1 MMSLIPFELKKL
13 LKKKSVLGAFI
24 VLLLG
29 LSGLF
34 YMYFLKSPIAQV
46 SNTRVSGYEA
56 VELNQKIAEK
66 HTGILT
72 DDLVNQI
79 FQDYIAEKKE
89 YGAVGFYNDVSQSAL
104 AELTVGSR
112 DYLISVNE
120 AAQNNTIDGMV
131 FDPVQLQTKE
141 QLGSAL
147 ELDQLKFG
155 NFAPWDYLF
164 TVLNSSFLLLILF
177 VVFICSAVFSED
189 QSRQMDNLLLTT
201 KKGRNQL
208 TIAKFI
214 ASLYIT
220 VFSFIGLYA
229 VVLSVFALYFGFS
242 GWDTSV
248 QMNLHWITPFSTILA
263 FPVAMNL
270 VGTLAWLAVYH
281 FIGLLFVLGMTFF
294 MSSKTRISMVTFVV
308 SVGFVFAIEF
318 LLQVFPSGII
328 NKLLTLFS
336 VSTSGLDALL
346 LKLSS
351 HDSFF
356 LDSFMMNSM
365 LISIVRLVCLGILF
379 SLTYTGVRRLES

>member
-1 MMSLIPFELKKL
+1 M
-13 LKKKSVLGAFI
+13 
-24 VLLLG
+24 
-29 LSGLF
+29 
-34 YMYFLKSPIAQV
+34 
-46 SNTRVSGYEA
+46 
-56 VELNQKIAEK
+56 
-66 HTGILT
+66 
-72 DDLVNQI
+72 
-79 FQDYIAEKKE
+79 
-89 YGAVGFYNDVSQSAL
+89 GFYNDVSQSAL

-336 VSTSGLDALL
+336 VSTSGLDTLL

>member
-1 MMSLIPFELKKL
+1 MMSLVPFELKKL
-13 LKKKSVLGAFI
+13 LKKKSVLGALV

-34 YMYFLKSPIAQV
+34 YMYFLKSPIAGG
-46 SNTRVSGYEA
+46 SNGRVSGHAA

-66 HTGILT
+66 HTGFLT

-89 YGAVGFYNDVSQSAL
+89 FGFLGFYNDVSQSAL
-104 AELTVGSR
+104 GELIVDSR
-112 DYLISVNE
+112 EHLIAIND
-120 AAQNNTIDGMV
+120 AAQNNAIDTTT
-131 FDPVQLQTKE
+131 FDAVRLRTKKE
-141 QLGSAL
+141 LSSAL
-147 ELDQLKFG
+147 ELDKLKFG

-164 TVLNSSFLLLILF
+164 TVLNSGFILLILF

-189 QSRQMDNLLLTT
+189 KARQIDSLLLTT

-214 ASLYIT
+214 ASLSIT
-220 VFSFIGLYA
+220 VLSFVGLYV
-229 VVLSVFALYFGFS
+229 VVLLVFASYFGFS

-270 VGTLAWLAVYH
+270 VEILGWLAIYH
-281 FIGLLFVLGMTFF
+281 FIGILFILGITFF
-294 MSSKTRISMVTFVV
+294 ISSKTKTSMVTFAV
-308 SVGFVFAIEF
+308 SSGFVFAIEF
-318 LLQVFPSGII
+318 LLQAFPSGIV

-336 VSTSGLDALL
+336 VSTNGVETLL
-346 LKLSS
+346 LKLAS
-351 HDSFF
+351 HDGFF
-356 LDSFMMNSM
+356 LDNFVMNNL
-365 LISIVRLVCLGILF
+365 LISVVRLLCLGVLIL
-379 SLTYTGVRRLES
+379 LTYMGVRKVKS